1 MSEPWTRRLSI
12 QLPRLAGLRHVV
24 TVLGLA
30 ILLGACEGGS
40 GQSGGAFSFLSV
52 DGFFVMQGQITSSIP
67 SSTSQVTTTNACVI
81 LRNNAKN
88 PTITTPN
95 ALDNITVRSYT
106 LRVNGRTFTFGTAVL
121 VPAAVS
127 TGTGTMATVSG
138 NTATLGVVVVP
149 AGAKGAGGSAALA
162 EFTFSGRDGRGQ
174 SVEAEGA
181 VTVLFGG
188 SEPEPECTTG
198 ATGGGNGGGTGNG
211 GTGTGGTTS

>member
-1 MSEPWTRRLSI
+1 MSERWTRRVSI
-12 QLPRLAGLRHVV
+12 QLSRLARLRHVA

-40 GQSGGAFSFLSV
+40 GQSGSAFSFLSI
-52 DGFFVMQGQITSSIP
+52 DGFFLTQGAITSSVP

-106 LRVNGRTFTFGTAVL
+106 LRLNGRTFTFGTAVL
-121 VPAAVS
+121 VPA
-127 TGTGTMATVSG
+127 GTVTMGNVSG
-138 NTATLGVVVVP
+138 NTATFAVVVAP
-149 AGAKGAGGSAALA
+149 AGAKGGPGSAGLA

-181 VTVLFGG
+181 VTVLF
-188 SEPEPECTTG
+188 
-198 ATGGGNGGGTGNG
+198 TGGDEPTATCTGV
-211 GTGTGGTTS
+211 TPTPPPTTPPTTTP

>member
-12 QLPRLAGLRHVV
+12 QLTRLAGLRHIV

-40 GQSGGAFSFLSV
+40 GQSGNAFVFISV
-52 DGFFVMQGQITSSIP
+52 DGFFVTQGQITSTVS
-67 SSTSQVTTTNACVI
+67 SSTSQVTTTSACVI

-88 PTITTPN
+88 PTITTSN
-95 ALDNITVRSYT
+95 ALDNVTIRSYT

-121 VPAAVS
+121 VPVGTVS
-127 TGTGTMATVSG
+127 MGNVSG
-138 NTATLGVVVVP
+138 NTATFGVVVVP

-181 VTVLFGG
+181 VTVLFSGTEATPDCAT
-188 SEPEPECTTG
+188 STTPPPTTTPP
-198 ATGGGNGGGTGNG
+198 ATTP
-211 GTGTGGTTS
+211 

>member
-1 MSEPWTRRLSI
+1 
-12 QLPRLAGLRHVV
+12 
-24 TVLGLA
+24 
-30 ILLGACEGGS
+30 
-40 GQSGGAFSFLSV
+40 
-52 DGFFVMQGQITSSIP
+52 
-67 SSTSQVTTTNACVI
+67 
-81 LRNNAKN
+81 

-127 TGTGTMATVSG
+127 TGTGTTATVSG
-138 NTATLGVVVVP
+138 NTATVGVVVVP

-181 VTVLFGG
+181 VTVLFSGG
-188 SEPEPECTTG
+188 SEPTAACTG
-198 ATGGGNGGGTGNG
+198 AT
-211 GTGTGGTTS
+211 TT

>member
-1 MSEPWTRRLSI
+1 MSQPWRRRLSI

-52 DGFFVMQGQITSSIP
+52 DGFFVTQGAITSSVT

-95 ALDNITVRSYT
+95 TLDNVTIRSYT
-106 LRVNGRTFTFGTAVL
+106 LTVNGRTFTIGTAVL
-121 VPAAVS
+121 VPAGTVS
-127 TGTGTMATVSG
+127 MGTVSG
-138 NTATLGVVVVP
+138 NTATFAVVVVP
-149 AGAKGAGGSAALA
+149 SGAKGLTGTAALA
-162 EFTFSGRDGRGQ
+162 EFRFNGRDGRGE

-181 VTVLFGG
+181 LTVLFTG
-188 SEPEPECTTG
+188 EADQAPTCAG
-198 ATGGGNGGGTGNG
+198 AT
-211 GTGTGGTTS
+211 TTPAPPTNPPATTP

>member
-40 GQSGGAFSFLSV
+40 GQSGNAFVFISV
-52 DGFFVMQGQITSSIP
+52 DGFFLTSRDEITSSVT

-88 PTITTPN
+88 PGITTPST
-95 ALDNITVRSYT
+95 LDNVTIRSYT
-106 LRVNGRTFTFGTAVL
+106 LTVNGRTFTIGTSVL
-121 VPAAVS
+121 VPA
-127 TGTGTMATVSG
+127 GTVSMG
-138 NTATLGVVVVP
+138 IPSNNTATFAVVVVP
-149 AGAKGAGGSAALA
+149 SGAKGLTGTAALA
-162 EFTFSGRDGRGQ
+162 EFRFNGRDGRGE

-181 VTVLFGG
+181 LTVLFSGAT
-188 SEPEPECTTG
+188 EPTATCTG
-198 ATGGGNGGGTGNG
+198 AA
-211 GTGTGGTTS
+211 TTPPPTTNPPATTP

>member
-1 MSEPWTRRLSI
+1 MSESWTRRLSI
-12 QLPRLAGLRHVV
+12 QLPWLAGLRHVV

-40 GQSGGAFSFLSV
+40 GQSGGAFVFLSV
-52 DGFFVMQGQITSSIP
+52 DGFFLAQGAITSSIP

-95 ALDNITVRSYT
+95 ALDNVTIRSYT
-106 LRVNGRTFTFGTAVL
+106 LRLNGRTFTFGTAVL
-121 VPAAVS
+121 VPAGTVS
-127 TGTGTMATVSG
+127 MGNVSG
-138 NTATLGVVVVP
+138 NTATFAVVVAP
-149 AGAKGAGGSAALA
+149 AGAKGGAGSAALA

-181 VTVLFGG
+181 VTVLFSGG
-188 SEPEPECTTG
+188 DEPTATCTG
-198 ATGGGNGGGTGNG
+198 AT
-211 GTGTGGTTS
+211 TTPPPTTNPPTTTP

>member
-1 MSEPWTRRLSI
+1 MSQAWTRRLSI

-40 GQSGGAFSFLSV
+40 GQSGSAFVFVSV
-52 DGFFVMQGQITSSIP
+52 DGFFLTSSDQITSSVT

-95 ALDNITVRSYT
+95 ALDNVTIRSYT
-106 LRVNGRTFTFGTAVL
+106 LTVNGRTFTIGTSVL
-121 VPAAVS
+121 VPVGTVS
-127 TGTGTMATVSG
+127 MGNVSG
-138 NTATLGVVVVP
+138 NTATFAVVVVP
-149 AGAKGAGGSAALA
+149 SGAKGLTGTAALA
-162 EFTFSGRDGRGQ
+162 EFRFNGRDGRGE

-181 VTVLFGG
+181 LTVLFSGAA
-188 SEPEPECTTG
+188 EPTATCTG
-198 ATGGGNGGGTGNG
+198 AAPPP
-211 GTGTGGTTS
+211 TTPPPTTNPPATTP

>member
-1 MSEPWTRRLSI
+1 MSQSWTRRPSI
-12 QLPRLAGLRHVV
+12 QLPRLAGLRHVA

-52 DGFFVMQGQITSSIP
+52 DGFFVTQGQITSSIT

-121 VPAAVS
+121 VPAAVP
-127 TGTGTMATVSG
+127 TGTGTTANVSG
-138 NTATLGVVVVP
+138 NTATFGVVVAP

-181 VTVLFGG
+181 VTVLFSGG
-188 SEPEPECTTG
+188 SEPTAACTG
-198 ATGGGNGGGTGNG
+198 ATPTPPP
-211 GTGTGGTTS
+211 TTNPPATTQ